1 MVSFSFFNI
10 FKYSKLKE
18 VESEKIKESLFK
30 GYAWFSKYFQKIV
43 SFEDIK
49 YSFTEMF
56 KIYVIVKVINIIN
69 DKFILFITTNVVIFY
84 SPIED
89 MTDHFLFKA
98 KTAVEQTIEGIFGI
112 LSCFIPKYVEPKKE
126 NKE

>member
-30 GYAWFSKYFQKIV
+30 GYVWISKYFQKIV

-56 KIYVIVKVINIIN
+56 KIYAFGKFINII
-69 DKFILFITTNVVIFY
+69 K
-84 SPIED
+84 
-89 MTDHFLFKA
+89 
-98 KTAVEQTIEGIFGI
+98 
-112 LSCFIPKYVEPKKE
+112 
-126 NKE
+126 